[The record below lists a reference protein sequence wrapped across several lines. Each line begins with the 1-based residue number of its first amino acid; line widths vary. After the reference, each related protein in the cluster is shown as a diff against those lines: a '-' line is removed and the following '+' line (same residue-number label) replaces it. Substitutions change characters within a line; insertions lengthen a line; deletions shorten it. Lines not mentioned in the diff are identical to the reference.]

1 MAHKKIFIVAGEVSG
16 DMHAAILVRELKA
29 LNPSLILMGLGGKR
43 MREEGVKLFFDLT
56 TIAVV
61 GFTEVLQN
69 ILLFRR
75 LFWDFVNRAMQEK
88 PDAVILIDYPGFNI
102 RLAKELKKRG
112 FKIIYYISPQVWAW
126 GENRIDI
133 IKKNV
138 DKMIVLFDFEKDLYH
153 KHGMEVEFVGHPLL
167 DRLHPTLTKEEF
179 LRTFY
184 IEGKSPLISLLPG
197 SRNSEVEQILPIMLE
212 SAKIIYKEFPN
223 VQFLVLSSSNVDI
236 TTYHN
241 LIRVSGLPILML
253 DSQHYNA
260 IVNSDI
266 ALVAS
271 GTATLETAIL
281 NTPMLIVY
289 KVSFL
294 TWAYAKSII
303 KIPYIGLANVVAGK
317 KVVPEFVQ
325 FGARPNL
332 IAQEASSLLKDKE
345 KYNKVKQEL
354 SQIKIH
360 LGSAGA
366 SQRAAQT
373 ILRLI

>member
-1 MAHKKIFIVAGEVSG
+1 
-16 DMHAAILVRELKA
+16 
-29 LNPSLILMGLGGKR
+29 
-43 MREEGVKLFFDLT
+43 
-56 TIAVV
+56 
-61 GFTEVLQN
+61 
-69 ILLFRR
+69 
-75 LFWDFVNRAMQEK
+75 
-88 PDAVILIDYPGFNI
+88 
-102 RLAKELKKRG
+102 
-112 FKIIYYISPQVWAW
+112 
-126 GENRIDI
+126 
-133 IKKNV
+133 
-138 DKMIVLFDFEKDLYH
+138 
-153 KHGMEVEFVGHPLL
+153 MEVEFVGHPLL